1 MKSKAS
7 SRYGKGGA
15 KGGAQNGGK
24 GGASKGANR
33 GGMAPTTMY
42 KAARTAAVQV
52 VTGGGKGK

>member
-15 KGGAQNGGK
+15 KGGAQGGGK
-24 GGASKGANR
+24 GGANK

-42 KAARTAAVQV
+42 KTARTAPVQV
-52 VTGGGKGK
+52 VTGGGGKK